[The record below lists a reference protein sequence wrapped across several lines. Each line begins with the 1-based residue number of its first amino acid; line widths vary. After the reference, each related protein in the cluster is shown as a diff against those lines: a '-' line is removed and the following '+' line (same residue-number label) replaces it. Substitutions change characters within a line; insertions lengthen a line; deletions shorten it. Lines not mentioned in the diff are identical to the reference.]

1 MPIEARKCPYCAHGW
16 RHPVG
21 NCVLCGWGP
30 APALPWECYGLD
42 HKPETLA
49 EHAMGLASIGIAGE
63 LAALTL
69 RAIKQE
75 GNPQTRK
82 AVEYENERALR
93 KDIAAARDVLVA
105 GSPLQP
111 STEILAE
118 MEEGLKALAAVDARG
133 RS

>member
-1 MPIEARKCPYCAHGW
+1 
-16 RHPVG
+16 
-21 NCVLCGWGP
+21 
-30 APALPWECYGLD
+30 LD